1 MKVLIDTNIALD
13 VILEREPF
21 TEPATEIFGFIEAGK
36 LQGFTD
42 GSLRYFPP
50 IRLSL
55 GLW

>member
-36 LQGFTD
+36 LQGVTD